1 MLYSMAKKNPK
12 SIALLYTNN
21 QLVETAIKETISFT
35 IATKRIKYLGI
46 TLTQEVK
53 DLYPEL

>member
-1 MLYSMAKKNPK
+1 MAKKNPK

-21 QLVETAIKETISFT
+21 QLVEREIKETISFT
-35 IATKRIKYLGI
+35 IATKRIYLGI

-53 DLYPEL
+53 DVYPEL